1 MTASREETA
10 RARHVFFFLGRSL
23 MPSLRREY
31 GADEI
36 VSTKIN
42 WQQFVGDESSL
53 TELFNISADFN

>member
-1 MTASREETA
+1 V
-10 RARHVFFFLGRSL
+10 HVMFFFLGRSL